1 MRKAKRD
8 NWRYSIVDIEQDAL
22 EASAG
27 DLNEE
32 DDFSCCGINMCCGVM
47 YPFEVVNWVAVF
59 GHFCSFLFMFI
70 LYPYDTPFE
79 IPYTETYI
87 KWNQLK
93 NVTGNETCAPSL
105 GRINTT
111 DPEED
116 FCIGVITDTIP
127 DSGVNLGIL
136 IIAFHVLSFLF
147 QGLAGLSMC
156 FTEGIGVWSLRFRY
170 TTEISKGR
178 NLLRFV
184 EYGFS
189 ASIMLVAIALLNGV
203 TDINLIACIAVLTA
217 ATQIAG
223 LVCEY
228 LLAKDDD
235 DGDWLVAVVLHLIA
249 WMQFFCAY
257 GVIMHAFLR
266 SATQDENI
274 RPPDFVYAIV
284 LAIFAFYAVFGMVQ
298 VAELC
303 CYKSRLCNTCN
314 DNRSC
319 RVGGP
324 KKIRDNDGNL
334 VYEDGKVK
342 REPED
347 VTKYRINYQCK
358 EMTYVT
364 LSLASKLVLGWLIF
378 TNFLFRS

>member
-1 MRKAKRD
+1 
-8 NWRYSIVDIEQDAL
+8 
-22 EASAG
+22 
-27 DLNEE
+27 
-32 DDFSCCGINMCCGVM
+32 
-47 YPFEVVNWVAVF
+47 
-59 GHFCSFLFMFI
+59 
-70 LYPYDTPFE
+70 
-79 IPYTETYI
+79 
-87 KWNQLK
+87 
-93 NVTGNETCAPSL
+93 
-105 GRINTT
+105 
-111 DPEED
+111 
-116 FCIGVITDTIP
+116 
-127 DSGVNLGIL
+127 
-136 IIAFHVLSFLF
+136 
-147 QGLAGLSMC
+147 
-156 FTEGIGVWSLRFRY
+156 
-170 TTEISKGR
+170 
-178 NLLRFV
+178 
-184 EYGFS
+184 
-189 ASIMLVAIALLNGV
+189 MLVAIALLNGV

-228 LLAKDDD
+228 LLAKEGDY
-235 DGDWLVAVVLHLIA
+235 GDWLVAVGLHLIA

-303 CYKSRLCNTCN
+303 CYKSRLCNSFN
-314 DNRSC
+314 DNRRC

-324 KKIRDNDGNL
+324 KKIRDKDGNL